1 MLNRENKL
9 DYYLKIGLITLFV
22 VFFLTH
28 LSANMALRWAHFF
41 YGGLDIYN
49 AVTMKVEPTKSVFTT
64 QDNPYIHL
72 EAYKVTYRH
81 PVSDYRIKSQDYH
94 VRRFGI
100 LYFYHDVCGP

>member
-9 DYYLKIGLITLFV
+9 DYYLKIGLSTLFV
-22 VFFLTH
+22 GFFLTH
-28 LSANMALRWAHFF
+28 LSANMALRTEFTFF
-41 YGGLDIYN
+41 TLDIYH

-94 VRRFGI
+94 VRRVGI

>member
-28 LSANMALRWAHFF
+28 LSPKMALRWAHFF

-49 AVTMKVEPTKSVFTT
+49 AVTIKVEPTKSVSTT
-64 QDNPYIHL
+64 QDNPYILL
-72 EAYKVTYRH
+72 EAYKVTYCH

-94 VRRFGI
+94 VRRVGI

>member
-1 MLNRENKL
+1 MCHSRNINIQLEI
-9 DYYLKIGLITLFV
+9 YI
-22 VFFLTH
+22 FFA
-28 LSANMALRWAHFF
+28 SAHFF
-41 YGGLDIYN
+41 YGLDIYN

-72 EAYKVTYRH
+72 EVYKVTYRH

-94 VRRFGI
+94 VRRVGI